1 MVYIMFRRLL
11 NKEFIINAAYP
22 ICKNCVY
29 FQPHNGST
37 PMDLAKCTKYGKKD
51 VITGKVTYSFAS
63 VCRTDQDKCGNNG
76 VDWQSV
82 SKGITH

>member
-1 MVYIMFRRLL
+1 
-11 NKEFIINAAYP
+11 
-22 ICKNCVY
+22 
-29 FQPHNGST
+29 
-37 PMDLAKCTKYGKKD
+37 MDLAKCTKYGKKD

-63 VCRTDQDKCGNNG
+63 VCRVDNDKCGNNG